1 MGNARAALTRFPS
14 LRPKAGYPAQPPWR
28 PKGRPPCAAALAPKA
43 PALYLCI
50 GMPTLYIVS
59 TPIGNLGDITYRAV
73 EILGAVDR
81 ILAEDTRHTAILLRK
96 YGITTSLVS
105 AHEHNEAARTEQ
117 VLGWLDGGENLA
129 LVSDA
134 GTPLL
139 SDPGARIV
147 RAAAAAGHAVVPIP
161 GASALLAAL
170 VVSGFEPEPFSF
182 YGFLPRKGGGRKA
195 LLAELAG
202 VRHTCVL
209 YEAPGRIAALLED
222 LANACE
228 IDRRVVVAREL
239 TKLHETV
246 VRGTLAEV
254 AAYYHEAPTRGEI
267 VVVLEGAS
275 TAAADV
281 ADPQAFARE
290 LLARGLKPSAAAREL
305 AQATGLSRAEAYE
318 QILSAS
324 E

>member
-1 MGNARAALTRFPS
+1 
-14 LRPKAGYPAQPPWR
+14 
-28 PKGRPPCAAALAPKA
+28 
-43 PALYLCI
+43 
-50 GMPTLYIVS
+50 MPTLYIVS

-73 EILGAVDR
+73 EILGAAAR
-81 ILAEDTRHTAILLRK
+81 ILAEDTRHTANLLRK
-96 YGITTSLVS
+96 YGITTPLVS
-105 AHEHNEAARTEQ
+105 AHEHNEAARAEQ
-117 VLGWLDGGENLA
+117 VVGWLDAGEDLA

-147 RAAAAAGHAVVPIP
+147 RAVVEAGHAIVPVP

-170 VVSGFEPEPFSF
+170 VVSGFDPEPFSF
-182 YGFLPRKGGGRKA
+182 YGFLPRKGGERKA
-195 LLAELAG
+195 RLAELAA

-222 LANACE
+222 LANVCE

-246 VRGTLAEV
+246 VRGTLTEV
-254 AAYYHEAPTRGEI
+254 SAYYHEAPTRGEI

-275 TAAADV
+275 AASADGP
-281 ADPQAFARE
+281 DPQAFARE
-290 LLARGLKPSAAAREL
+290 LLERGLKPSAAAREL

-324 E
+324 K